1 MKVYNI
7 NWIDEDGNENT
18 GTALFSELELAEFYM
33 ERMLKTMDDGNT
45 YSVGEL
51 FVVTEL

>member
-1 MKVYNI
+1 VKVYNI

-18 GTALFSELELAEFYM
+18 GTALFSEFELAEFYM
-33 ERMLKTMDDGNT
+33 ERMLNPMNDGNT

>member
-7 NWIDEDGNENT
+7 NWIDESGNEEM
-18 GTALFSELELAEFYM
+18 GTALFSSRELAQAYVN
-33 ERMLKTMDDGNT
+33 RMLAPISDSIT
-45 YSVGEL
+45 YEVGEL